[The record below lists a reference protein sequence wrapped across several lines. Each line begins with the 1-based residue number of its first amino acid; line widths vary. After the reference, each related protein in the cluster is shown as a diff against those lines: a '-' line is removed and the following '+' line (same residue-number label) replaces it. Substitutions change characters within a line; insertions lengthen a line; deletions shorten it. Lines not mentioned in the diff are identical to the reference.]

1 MYISSIGQDS
11 HRFESQ
17 DSSKPLILGGVII
30 PQCVGLKGNSDAD
43 VVLHAITNA
52 ISGLSGINILGK
64 VSDDICLKHGITDS
78 RVYLAEALKTVSDY
92 RILHVSVTVEA
103 LRPHLADYI
112 PAIRESIA
120 QLLSLETAHVGLT
133 ATTGESLTG
142 FGRGEGI
149 GVFAII
155 SAQKNVSN
163 CKSIL

>member
-64 VSDDICLKHGITDS
+64 VSDDICLKQGITDS
-78 RVYLAEALKTVSDY
+78 RVYLTEALKTVLDY

-103 LRPHLADYI
+103 LRPHLADHI

-120 QLLSLETAHVGLT
+120 KLLSLETSHVGFT
-133 ATTGESLTG
+133 ATSGEKLTG

-149 GVFAII
+149 GVFAIV
-155 SAQKNVSN
+155 SAQKLSNV
-163 CKSIL
+163 